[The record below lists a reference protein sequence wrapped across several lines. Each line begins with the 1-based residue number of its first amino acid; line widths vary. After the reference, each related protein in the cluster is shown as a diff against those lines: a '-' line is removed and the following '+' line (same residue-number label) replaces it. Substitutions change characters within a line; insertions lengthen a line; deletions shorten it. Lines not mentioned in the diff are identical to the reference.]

1 MIVRIGVAESVKEL
15 EIDLSDDIDHDT
27 VKADVEAAV
36 NAGAGLLWLT
46 DRHGRQVGVPASRI
60 AYIDL
65 GETGRG
71 PKIGFGA

>member
-15 EIDLSDDIDHDT
+15 EIDLADDIDQDT

-36 NAGAGLLWLT
+36 QAGGGLLWLT
-46 DRHGRQVGVPASRI
+46 DRHGRQVGVPAARI
-60 AYIDL
+60 AYVDL
-65 GETGRG
+65 GESGGG

>member
-15 EIDLSDDIDHDT
+15 EIDLADGVDQDA

-36 NAGAGLLWLT
+36 AAGGGLLWLS
-46 DRHGRQVGVPASRI
+46 DRHGRQVGIPAARI
-60 AYIDL
+60 AYVDL
-65 GETGRG
+65 GESSGG